1 MDYTVQFTD
10 MFAHLELSE
19 LNCVLSLKI
28 FLHIIRSVLRSCL
41 FLVSQPTQRVVSET
55 EIIDKKRSEINL
67 EDLLCFNGYVVEQPT
82 SKLSQFINLSKA
94 FFFHSTSLMEAK
106 NIYERYFR
114 HYLLSEKVKTG
125 L

>member
-1 MDYTVQFTD
+1 MRAITKDIPAHNQVR
-10 MFAHLELSE
+10 FALRVPHVSCILASFLSHNRLKELY
-19 LNCVLSLKI
+19 L
-28 FLHIIRSVLRSCL
+28 
-41 FLVSQPTQRVVSET
+41 
-55 EIIDKKRSEINL
+55 KRSEINL